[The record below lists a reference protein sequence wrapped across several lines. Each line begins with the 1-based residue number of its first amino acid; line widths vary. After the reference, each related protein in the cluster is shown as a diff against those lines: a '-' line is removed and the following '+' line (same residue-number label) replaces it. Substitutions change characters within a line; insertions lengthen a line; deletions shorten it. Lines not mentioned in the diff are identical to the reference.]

1 MASIRVLPCLTATV
15 LRSSASRTSRSAS
28 SRCDCFD
35 IVALLPRWR
44 HGPTCDWRNRQ
55 CAFAAYFRWSVLPRQ
70 SRAANAP
77 VPMQPLNWDLQRAVQ
92 SALRTAGQRVETH
105 WKKASEQVV
114 AIVQMPASPCAA
126 ASPEAAAARKAAN
139 TILPDLHT
147 GQIPRVF
154 RHNAKPV
161 CSASPSYHCLGAAKR
176 TPMLTRRSLL
186 AGSAALVAGTDSAAA
201 AAPPADKQA
210 PGIYRYKIGAFELTA
225 LYDGIWYRPITE
237 KFIRNAPFADVEHA
251 LDAAFMPHDKLETPF
266 TTLIVN
272 TGKKLVLID
281 TGTGGQIA
289 PTAGMIGA
297 NLASAGI
304 DPKAVDQI
312 VISHF
317 HPDHINGIKDKDN
330 ALVFPN
336 AEIMVPAPEWA
347 YWMDDAN
354 LNAAP
359 ADLKL
364 TFRNQRRIFADIA
377 PQVSRF
383 APGQEVSPGIE
394 ALPAAGHT
402 PGHTVFAIHSGDQ
415 SLLVLGDTAQHPAIF
430 ARHPN
435 WQAAFD
441 IDGTEAVAT
450 RKRLFDRAAADRML
464 VTGYHFPFPAC
475 GHLVKTASGYE
486 HVPLPWQPTL

>member
-1 MASIRVLPCLTATV
+1 
-15 LRSSASRTSRSAS
+15 
-28 SRCDCFD
+28 
-35 IVALLPRWR
+35 
-44 HGPTCDWRNRQ
+44 
-55 CAFAAYFRWSVLPRQ
+55 
-70 SRAANAP
+70 
-77 VPMQPLNWDLQRAVQ
+77 
-92 SALRTAGQRVETH
+92 
-105 WKKASEQVV
+105 
-114 AIVQMPASPCAA
+114 MP
-126 ASPEAAAARKAAN
+126 N
-139 TILPDLHT
+139 I
-147 GQIPRVF
+147 
-154 RHNAKPV
+154 
-161 CSASPSYHCLGAAKR
+161 
-176 TPMLTRRSLL
+176 TRRTLL
-186 AGSAALVAGTDSAAA
+186 AGSALTAAAPCAPALA
-201 AAPPADKQA
+201 AAPPSGKET
-210 PGIYRYKIGAFELTA
+210 PGIYRYRIGAFELTA
-225 LYDGIWYRPITE
+225 LYDGIWYRPITD
-237 KFIRNAPFADVEHA
+237 KFIRNAPFAEVESA
-251 LDAAFMPHDKLETPF
+251 LADAFMPADKLATPF

-272 TGKKLVLID
+272 TGAKLVLID

-289 PTAGMIGA
+289 PSAGVLRA
-297 NLASAGI
+297 NLLAAGI
-304 DPKAVDQI
+304 DPKAIDLI

-359 ADLKL
+359 DDLKL

-441 IDGTEAVAT
+441 IDGAEAVGT
-450 RKRLFDRAAADRML
+450 RKKLFDRAAADRML
-464 VTGYHFPFPAC
+464 VTGYHFPFPAI
-475 GHLVKTASGYE
+475 GHLAKTASGYE